1 MLDMLYVNSKTKSF
15 IRFELE
21 GGSFESYLHH
31 YHDEQSAIEAM
42 STYYQDIILG
52 FGKTT
57 EIPAKLLEEL
67 SDAALDDMLVKLESD
82 SKSLFVENFFLV
94 IPDLL
99 KHALL
104 ENESDKLYDTVGVN
118 SSVFL
123 MKSHTPKIVTIAIVD
138 KEALAEHYT
147 LIGALI

>member
-21 GGSFESYLHH
+21 GGSFESYLHQ

-42 STYYQDIILG
+42 SIYYQEIILG
-52 FGKTT
+52 FGKSV
-57 EIPAKLLEEL
+57 EIPTKLLEEL
-67 SDAALDDMLVKLESD
+67 SDTSLDDMLVKLESD
-82 SKSLFVENFFLV
+82 SKTLFVENFFLV

-104 ENESDKLYDTVGVN
+104 ENESDKLYDTVGIN
-118 SSVFL
+118 NSVFL
-123 MKSHTPKIVTIAIVD
+123 MKSHTPKMVTIAIVD
-138 KEALAEHYT
+138 KEAIAEHYT
-147 LIGALI
+147 LIGESR